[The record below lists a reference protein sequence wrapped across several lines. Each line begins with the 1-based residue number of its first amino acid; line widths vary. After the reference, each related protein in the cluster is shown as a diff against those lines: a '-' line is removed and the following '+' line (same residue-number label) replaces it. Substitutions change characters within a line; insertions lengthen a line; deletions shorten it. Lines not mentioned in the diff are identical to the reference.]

1 MPQQINKKIIFYF
14 FLFIILGTFNNK
26 NLDPFTLPKIET
38 LKIYGSE
45 KIDDEFIRKLEFFKM
60 NNILFVN
67 KFEIKK
73 VLETNNL
80 IEEYKIF
87 KKYPS
92 ILEIEIIETK
102 FLAKTN
108 KDGKT
113 FFVGS
118 NGKFIETKNEIENL
132 PFIFGD
138 FDINNFL
145 ELKKIIDIS
154 KLNFTEIN
162 NLYFFPSGRWDIESL
177 SGILI
182 KLPNQK
188 IKESL
193 DLSLDLIDNKKFS
206 NIKIID
212 IRQKNQVII
221 DEQWN

>member
-1 MPQQINKKIIFYF
+1 MHLQINKKIYFYF

-26 NLDPFTLPKIET
+26 NFNTFNFPKIVS
-38 LKIYGSE
+38 LKIYGLQ
-45 KIDDEFIRKLEFFKM
+45 KIDDEFVKSLEFFKLS
-60 NNILFVN
+60 NIFFIN
-67 KFEIKK
+67 KFEIEK

-108 KDGKT
+108 KGKEI

-118 NGKFIETKNEIENL
+118 NGKLIKSKNETTSL

-138 FDINNFL
+138 FDINSFL
-145 ELKKIIDIS
+145 DLKKIIDNS
-154 KLNFTEIN
+154 NLNFKEIK
-162 NLYFFPSGRWDIESL
+162 NLYFFPSGRWDIEIL

-182 KLPNQK
+182 KLPNQN

-193 DLSLDLIDNKKFS
+193 DLSLDLIDNKKFN
-206 NIKIID
+206 NIKMID

-221 DEQWN
+221 NE

>member
-1 MPQQINKKIIFYF
+1 MHQQINRKIFFYF

-26 NLDPFTLPKIET
+26 NLDTFNFPKIES
-38 LKIYGSE
+38 LKIYGLE
-45 KIDDEFIRKLEFFKM
+45 KIDNEFIKRLEFFKL
-60 NNILFVN
+60 NNIFFID
-67 KFEIKK
+67 KFELKK

-87 KKYPS
+87 KRYPS

-108 KDGKT
+108 KNEKT

-118 NGKFIETKNEIENL
+118 NGKFIEIKNEIKNL

-138 FDINNFL
+138 FDINSFL
-145 ELKKIIDIS
+145 DLKKLIDNS
-154 KLNFTEIN
+154 KLDFADIN
-162 NLYFFPSGRWDIESL
+162 NLYFFPSGRWDIETL

-212 IRQKNQVII
+212 VRQKNQVIVN
-221 DEQWN
+221 ER

>member
-26 NLDPFTLPKIET
+26 NLDPFTLPKIES
-38 LKIYGSE
+38 LKIYGLE

-108 KDGKT
+108 KDEKT

-118 NGKFIETKNEIENL
+118 NGKFIETKNEIKNL

-145 ELKKIIDIS
+145 ELKKIIDNS
-154 KLNFTEIN
+154 KLNFAEVN
-162 NLYFFPSGRWDIESL
+162 NLYFFPSGRWDIETL

-221 DEQWN
+221 DE

>member
-1 MPQQINKKIIFYF
+1 MPQQINRKIFFYF
-14 FLFIILGTFNNK
+14 FLFIILGTLNNK
-26 NLDPFTLPKIET
+26 NLDSFTFPKIES
-38 LKIYGSE
+38 LKIYGLE
-45 KIDDEFIRKLEFFKM
+45 KIDDEFIKKLEFFKID
-60 NNILFVN
+60 NIFFVN

-145 ELKKIIDIS
+145 ELKKIIDTS

-162 NLYFFPSGRWDIESL
+162 NLYFFPSGRWDIETL

-193 DLSLDLIDNKKFS
+193 DLSLDLMNNKKFS

-221 DEQWN
+221 DEQ